1 MCKGAGDRATA
12 AGAAALG
19 ALPQS
24 LAAPSPKMGEEGN
37 EEGGGGQREK
47 RGSGEP
53 SPLHLGEASGRRR
66 RAGIAGELSCGP
78 KLGETTGGQPP
89 PKTAGAPESPAPT
102 RPHPDRARSRP
113 VRVLLTLGA
122 PRSSTALTASG
133 PSPAGGGGGGADTR
147 REEKIYIASEG
158 AWPC

>member
-1 MCKGAGDRATA
+1 MTAPQEELTVWHPGSLTPRCSRVGWMCKGAGDLAIA

-37 EEGGGGQREK
+37 EERGGGQREK

-89 PKTAGAPESPAPT
+89 PKSAGAPESPRHPPGPIPTAPA
-102 RPHPDRARSRP
+102 PGLSAFYSRSG
-113 VRVLLTLGA
+113 LLEA
-122 PRSSTALTASG
+122 PRL
-133 PSPAGGGGGGADTR
+133 
-147 REEKIYIASEG
+147 
-158 AWPC
+158 